1 MSNITVVAKIRSKHD
16 CINEVKEILFSL
28 IEPTRKEYGCI
39 KYILHQGNE
48 DPSLFVFYEIWE
60 DEKLLHNHMNTKHF
74 KNVLILLEDKT
85 VEAEIN
91 FLNEII

>member
-1 MSNITVVAKIRSKHD
+1 MSDITVVAKIRAKHD
-16 CINEVKEILFSL
+16 RIDEVKKVLLSL

-48 DPSLFVFYEIWE
+48 DPSIFVFYEIWQ

-74 KNVLILLEDKT
+74 KEVLFLLEDKT

-91 FLNEII
+91 FLNELQ